1 MPVIDTSLLRWIVL
15 CPLIGSALCMVGAA
29 SGRNGIAKA
38 AGPLSVLGAFGVSI
52 ATVAQLWAQPVGAS
66 LLDHLYTW
74 ISAAPL
80 TLEMSFR
87 VDALSSVMI
96 LIVTGVGFLIH
107 VYSLGYMH
115 EDEDI
120 ARFFAYLNLFAAS
133 MLVLV
138 LGDSLPLLFVGW
150 EGVGLCSYL
159 LVGFWYTDMDNAV
172 AGRKAFIANRVG
184 DAAFLI
190 GMFLLFWSLQQL
202 GSPSL
207 GFPEVN
213 RMATQL
219 AEWSPAVVTAICLL
233 FFVGATGKSAQ
244 IPLYVW
250 LPDAMAGP
258 TPVSALIHAA
268 TMVTAGVYM
277 IARLSPLYVHA
288 PLVLDIVGAIGAATA
303 FFAATIGVAQTDLK
317 KILAYS
323 TISQL
328 GYMFVALG
336 AGAFSAA
343 IFHLMTHAFFK
354 ACLFLCAGSVMHA
367 LAGELNVF
375 KMGGLRRH
383 LPITA
388 ATFLIAALAISGVPG
403 FSGFFSKDMILE
415 SAFVGGHVLNWLI
428 GLVAAGMTAF
438 YVFRAYFL
446 AFTGESRVDHDKQHH
461 LHESPAVMT
470 VPLIVLAGL
479 AAVGGW
485 IGLPE
490 GFLWGDRFGA
500 YLAPSL
506 AALPHAEAH
515 HPSGGTLLLLM
526 GSASIVALSGI
537 YAAYLV
543 YGRRAG
549 ATDPLAETAPGP
561 YRVLWNKYW
570 VDELYDAIVVRPY
583 VELSRVF
590 WQVVDTQ
597 LIDGAVNGIGDLMRW
612 LSGRVRRLQTGNVQA
627 YALAMLVGAI
637 CVIVALAT

>member
-1 MPVIDTSLLRWIVL
+1 MPVTDTALLRWIVFF
-15 CPLIGSALCMVGAA
+15 PLIGSVLCTVAA
-29 SGRNGIAKA
+29 KRGSHAMARAV
-38 AGPLSVLGAFGVSI
+38 GPLSVLAAFAVAVVS
-52 ATVAQLWAQPVGAS
+52 VGRLWAQPAGAS
-66 LLDHLYTW
+66 LYDHLYTW
-74 ISAAPL
+74 IQASPL
-80 TLEMSFR
+80 TLEMAFR

-115 EDEDI
+115 DDPDI
-120 ARFFAYLNLFAAS
+120 ARFFAYMNLFTAS
-133 MLVLV
+133 MLILV
-138 LGDSLPLLFVGW
+138 LGDAIPLLFIGW

-159 LVGFWYTDMDNAV
+159 LIGFWYADMANAV

-190 GMFLLFWSLQQL
+190 GMFLLFWTMQKL
-202 GSPSL
+202 GTPS
-207 GFPEVN
+207 FTFADIT
-213 RMATQL
+213 RMAPQL
-219 AEWSPAVVTAICLL
+219 AEQSPAIVTAVCLL
-233 FFVGATGKSAQ
+233 FFIGATGKSAQ

-288 PLVLDIVGAIGAATA
+288 PLALDVVGAIGAATA
-303 FFAATIGVAQTDLK
+303 FFAASIGVVQTDLK
-317 KILAYS
+317 KVLAYS
-323 TISQL
+323 TISQI

-367 LAGELNVF
+367 LSGELNVF
-375 KMGGLRRH
+375 KMGGLNKH
-383 LPITA
+383 LPITSR
-388 ATFLIAALAISGVPG
+388 TFLVAALAISGVPG

-415 SAFVGGHVLNWLI
+415 SAFTSGHVLNWAVGLI
-428 GLVAAGMTAF
+428 AAGMTAF

-446 AFTGESRVDHDKQHH
+446 AFTGESRVAHDRQHH

-470 VPLIVLAGL
+470 VPLIVLATL
-479 AAVGGW
+479 ALVGGW
-485 IGLPE
+485 VGLPD

-506 AALPHAEAH
+506 AALPHAAAHEA
-515 HPSGGTLLLLM
+515 SGGTLLFLI
-526 GSASIVALSGI
+526 GSATTVALAGI
-537 YAAYLV
+537 YAAYAV
-543 YGRRAG
+543 YGRRSDVAERAVAG
-549 ATDPLAETAPGP
+549 APGA
-561 YRVLWNKYW
+561 YRVLWNLYY
-570 VDELYDAIVVRPY
+570 VDELYDVLFVRPY
-583 VELSRVF
+583 VALSDFF
-590 WQVVDTQ
+590 WRVVDSQ
-597 LIDGAVNGIGDLMRW
+597 IIDGAVNGVGELVRW
-612 LSGRVRRLQTGNVQA
+612 TGSRVRRLQTGNVQA

-637 CVIVALAT
+637 CVLVALAI

>member
-1 MPVIDTSLLRWIVL
+1 
-15 CPLIGSALCMVGAA
+15 
-29 SGRNGIAKA
+29 
-38 AGPLSVLGAFGVSI
+38 
-52 ATVAQLWAQPVGAS
+52 
-66 LLDHLYTW
+66 
-74 ISAAPL
+74 
-80 TLEMSFR
+80 
-87 VDALSSVMI
+87 
-96 LIVTGVGFLIH
+96 
-107 VYSLGYMH
+107 
-115 EDEDI
+115 
-120 ARFFAYLNLFAAS
+120 
-133 MLVLV
+133 
-138 LGDSLPLLFVGW
+138 
-150 EGVGLCSYL
+150 
-159 LVGFWYTDMDNAV
+159 
-172 AGRKAFIANRVG
+172 
-184 DAAFLI
+184 
-190 GMFLLFWSLQQL
+190 
-202 GSPSL
+202 
-207 GFPEVN
+207 
-213 RMATQL
+213 
-219 AEWSPAVVTAICLL
+219 VVTAVCLL
-233 FFVGATGKSAQ
+233 LFVGATGKSAQ

-288 PLVLDIVGAIGAATA
+288 PLALEVVGAIGAATA

-388 ATFLIAALAISGVPG
+388 TTFLIAALAISGVPG

-415 SAFVGGHVLNWLI
+415 GAFTSGHVINWLV

-461 LHESPAVMT
+461 LHESPTVMT
-470 VPLIVLAGL
+470 LPLVVLAGL
-479 AAVGGW
+479 AIVGGW
-485 IGLPE
+485 VGLPE
-490 GFLWGDRFGA
+490 GFLWGDRFGE

-506 AALPHAEAH
+506 GVLPHAEAH
-515 HPSGGTLLLLM
+515 HPSGGTLLFLI
-526 GSASIVALSGI
+526 GSATAVALSGI
-537 YAAYLV
+537 YAAYAV
-543 YGRRAG
+543 YGRKPEA
-549 ATDPLAETAPGP
+549 ADPVAERAPGP
-561 YRVLWNKYW
+561 YRVLWNKYY
-570 VDELYDAIVVRPY
+570 VDELYDAIAIRPY
-583 VELSRVF
+583 VALSRLF

-597 LIDGAVNGIGDLMRW
+597 LIDGAVNGIGELMRW
-612 LSGRVRRLQTGNVQA
+612 LGGRARRLQTGNVQV